1 MKLITQVEEL
11 SSSRSRVYLDYEFAF
26 VLYKGELRR
35 YHIKKNAMLSEED
48 YEIIMTQILP
58 KRAKLRAMHL
68 LKAREYTQK
77 QLEDKL
83 KQQYYPAGIIQT
95 AVDYVKSYRYIDDE
109 RYARDYITGQLEK
122 RSRRRIEED
131 LAGRGIS
138 RELVHSILEEIE
150 PDKLQQAETE
160 RIEELLRKKRYDPEE
175 MSYEEKQKIMAYI
188 CRKGYA
194 PETVRRVMKETES
207 F

>member
-1 MKLITQVEEL
+1 MKLVTQVEEL
-11 SSSRSRVYLDYEFAF
+11 SKSRSRVYLDYEFAF

-48 YEIIMTQILP
+48 YETIMMQILP

-83 KQQYYPAGIIQT
+83 KQQYYPAEIIQT
-95 AVDYVKSYRYIDDE
+95 AVDYVKSYHYIDDE

-138 RELVHSILEEIE
+138 RERVHSILEEIE

-160 RIEELLRKKRYDPEE
+160 RIEELLRKKRYDSEE
-175 MSYEEKQKIMAYI
+175 MSYEEKQKIMAYV